1 MEEEIFD
8 ERAVHAGEGGDVPRR
23 VLAHHLNE
31 PQAELLAKYFDDE
44 VQFTK
49 EQIVVQVNALS
60 SPAPGRSAGKIF
72 LLFPLRA
79 RRCVDRK

>member
-1 MEEEIFD
+1 MRISVEEEFFEEEIV
-8 ERAVHAGEGGDVPRR
+8 EEGCPGVGGQRR
-23 VLAHHLNE
+23 VNE
-31 PQAELLAKYFDDE
+31 PQLELLAKYFDDE